1 MKRRAVLLAGA
12 VAGIMAAAA
21 PALAQT
27 WPQRPITMIVPWS
40 AGGTTDIV
48 ARLFAAELGAELGQP
63 VAVVNIVGGGGAL
76 GTSEALQATDGHTII
91 MTTSGNHILT
101 PLASD
106 VGYTHEDF
114 VGIGQLSVRTL
125 VLAVLADKPW
135 QSLNDLQADAA
146 ANPGAYTFGAV
157 PNVLPF
163 LTLSSWANAAGVELL
178 HVPQQ
183 GGAPGVNGVLG
194 GILDMVP
201 ESLSS
206 VQQHLLAGTMRGLAV
221 FNTERD
227 PVAPDIPTAA
237 EQGFE
242 VFGNPFT
249 GVAVARGVPDEVI
262 GTLRAATARIAAN
275 PDFQERMAT
284 AGDSVVFLDGDAFE
298 AVWARDWAAY
308 EPLLRGN

>member
-1 MKRRAVLLAGA
+1 MKRRMFLLAGA
-12 VAGIMAAAA
+12 VAGVVAGIT
-21 PALAQT
+21 PAMSQSY
-27 WPQRPITMIVPWS
+27 PERPITMIVPWS

-48 ARLFAAELGAELGQP
+48 ARLFAAELGTELGQP

-76 GTSEALQATDGHTII
+76 GTSEALQATDGYTII

-101 PLASD
+101 PLAND
-106 VGYTHEDF
+106 VGYAHDDF

-125 VLAVLADKPW
+125 VLAVLSEKPW
-135 QSLNDLQADAA
+135 QSLTDLQEDAA

-206 VQQHLLAGTMRGLAV
+206 VQQHLQAGTMRGLAV
-221 FNTERD
+221 FNAERD
-227 PVAPDIPTAA
+227 PVAPDVPTAA

-242 VFGNPFT
+242 VYGNPFT
-249 GVAVARGVPDEVI
+249 GVAVAGGVSDEVVE
-262 GTLRAATARIAAN
+262 TLRTATAKIASDPA
-275 PDFQERMAT
+275 FQERMAT
-284 AGDSVVFLDGDAFE
+284 AGDSVTYLDGPAFE
-298 AVWARDWAAY
+298 AVWARDWDAY